1 MGAHGDRGRLSAV
14 TPYDCLGR
22 VLNRVA
28 YAYSPWGDVD
38 VSWQSHGGAAA
49 TSGGNQSPKVQYGYA
64 GSNATGAVAHVRLS
78 SVTYPD
84 GREVAY
90 NYTGDAISDTLSR
103 VASIGDL
110 QSPYARFTYLGANM
124 IVEVDHP
131 AVTGGL
137 KLSYGADGA
146 AGLDGLGRVVD
157 QKWTTGDGETLTV
170 VDRFGYTYDLAGNRL
185 TRDVGAAPFE
195 QDLFDEKY
203 AYDALNRLTNVER
216 GRLYCGEVGHRLWV
230 WHRLGLSQG
239 QEPVF
244 GCLLHGARRDGAD
257 GKRRTR
263 LLRMESCA

>member
-1 MGAHGDRGRLSAV
+1 MR
-14 TPYDCLGR
+14 
-22 VLNRVA
+22 
-28 YAYSPWGDVD
+28 
-38 VSWQSHGGAAA
+38 
-49 TSGGNQSPKVQYGYA
+49 SGWPLVRQYGEA
-64 GSNATGAVAHVRLS
+64 GIPLFG
-78 SVTYPD
+78 
-84 GREVAY
+84 
-90 NYTGDAISDTLSR
+90 
-103 VASIGDL
+103 
-110 QSPYARFTYLGANM
+110 FLGADM
-124 IVEVDHP
+124 ITEVDHP

-137 KLSYGADGA
+137 TLSYGADGS

-257 GKRRTR
+257 GKRGTR